1 MEESTDAKVKEQEMN
16 TARQSE
22 RNFYIEH
29 ARWGI
34 ERSSLDTSCTSENI
48 EDIRESR
55 TTEIN

>member
-1 MEESTDAKVKEQEMN
+1 MEESTDAKVKEQEMI

-34 ERSSLDTSCTSENI
+34 ESSGLDTSCTSENI
-48 EDIRESR
+48 EDIRES
-55 TTEIN
+55 